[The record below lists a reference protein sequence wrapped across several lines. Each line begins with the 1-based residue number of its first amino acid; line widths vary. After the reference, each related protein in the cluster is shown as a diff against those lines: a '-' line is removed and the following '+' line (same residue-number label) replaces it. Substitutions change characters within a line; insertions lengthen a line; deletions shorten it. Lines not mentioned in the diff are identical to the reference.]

1 MGELK
6 GDRLVAEVG
15 MLAAE
20 VGKLAVGVGKL
31 AAGVKVEG
39 VEV

>member
-15 MLAAE
+15 RLVAE
-20 VGKLAVGVGKL
+20 VGRLV
-31 AAGVKVEG
+31 AGVKVEG
-39 VEV
+39 VGV